1 MLEIFSDLCK
11 MINKSQEKHSIDIQI
26 YSFRFPDI
34 NGKSHDTQYI
44 IAQYI
49 MPFLQSFSYIRQY
62 CSFKS
67 EPGKIVSV
75 LLRYSHNLVSII
87 SSRTVAW

>member
-1 MLEIFSDLCK
+1 
-11 MINKSQEKHSIDIQI
+11 MIIWLNVSN
-26 YSFRFPDI
+26 FRFPDI